1 MRVALCLSG
10 QTRTFKSCYS
20 SLFEKIIKP
29 FNCDIFVHTWLY
41 TGNYKRKNEDFHY
54 TSVPYNFNRY
64 EQFNTDEYVLEPT
77 LFRLLKPK
85 RCVVEVPQ
93 KELFIKHCPPG
104 EEKFFNSLM
113 MHYSISKANDLK
125 CEYERDH
132 RFVYDLVIRCRFD
145 LEIKRFEPENLT
157 DAIVIPRNQLFPSI
171 GDRLQ
176 LEIDK
181 MRADE
186 LDGYMPNDQ
195 FAYGRS
201 DSMNY
206 YSQIFKKFCVDSSIF
221 PIHPEGLLSAWLW
234 ASTKYRPFI
243 SSKTE
248 VRIVRS

>member
-20 SLFEKIIKP
+20 SLLEKIIKP
-29 FNCDIFVHTWLY
+29 FNSDVFVHTWLY
-41 TGNYKRKNEDFHY
+41 SGNYQRKAEDFHY
-54 TSVPYNFNRY
+54 LDEPYNFSRY
-64 EQFNTDEYVLEPT
+64 EQFNTDKYILEPT
-77 LFRLLKPK
+77 IFRLLQPK
-85 RCVVEVPQ
+85 KCVVEAPQ
-93 KELFIKHCPPG
+93 KELFIRHCPQG
-104 EEKFFNSLM
+104 HEKFFNSLM
-113 MHYSISKANDLK
+113 MHYSIGRANDLK

-132 RFVYDLVIRCRFD
+132 RFTYDLVIRCRFD
-145 LEIKRFEPENLT
+145 LEIIRFELENLT

-171 GDRLQ
+171 GNILQ
-176 LEIDK
+176 IDVEK

-195 FAYGRS
+195 FAYGKS

-206 YSQIFKKFCVDSSIF
+206 YCQIFKQFCINSSKF
-221 PIHPEGLLSAWLW
+221 PIHPEGMLSAWLW
-234 ASTKYRPFI
+234 ASTKYRPVI